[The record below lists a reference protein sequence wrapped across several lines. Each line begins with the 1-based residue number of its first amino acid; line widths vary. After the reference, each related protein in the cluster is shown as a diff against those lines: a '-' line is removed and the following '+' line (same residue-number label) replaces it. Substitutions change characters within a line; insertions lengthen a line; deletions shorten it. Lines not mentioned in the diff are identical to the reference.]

1 MEGFCCILKNIIMNL
16 YQWKSMKVSFY
27 SAILLLY
34 SSIIVTA
41 LYGVADSQLTYV
53 YSHGLGSV
61 GEHAI
66 FYVKG
71 HQLHNVSV
79 LEKETGQVANASVTI
94 GEENPFYILYHPI
107 HFFNYPSSSDVH
119 VIQDRSNA
127 SLVKGKLSPK
137 KASLAQHIEIE
148 TLREQIEKISGDC
161 ILFGRS
167 MGAATVIT
175 YMAQHKPKNVKAIIL
190 EAPFDTV
197 ENVIRHKIGFWNI
210 FGLGTLYLRYTH
222 PEYAAS
228 GIKPGHVAHLIDNS
242 IPILFVHSK
251 KDAFVPVECSRTMY
265 KIIKG
270 NGNPKTHIFELKEAK
285 HNNAGISADAADYQ
299 RVVHA
304 FYKEYGLP
312 CNEILAAE
320 GRVLFETTQPQFE

>member
-1 MEGFCCILKNIIMNL
+1 
-16 YQWKSMKVSFY
+16 MKTSFY
-27 SAILLLY
+27 SSIFLLY
-34 SSIIVTA
+34 GIVIS
-41 LYGVADSQLTYV
+41 GVCQATDYELTYV

-66 FYVKG
+66 YYVKG

-79 LEKETGQVANASVTI
+79 LEKETGQITSASVTI

-119 VIQDRSNA
+119 VIQDKSNA

-175 YMAQHKPKNVKAIIL
+175 YMAEHKPKNVKAIVL

-210 FGLGTLYLRYTH
+210 FGLGTLYLKYTH
-222 PEYAAS
+222 PEYVFS
-228 GIKPGHVAHLIDNS
+228 GVKPGHVAHLVDSS

-251 KDAFVPVECSRTMY
+251 KDAFVPLECSRTMY
-265 KIIKG
+265 KIIKA
-270 NGNPKTHIFELKEAK
+270 NGNTKAHIFELKEAK
-285 HNNAGISADAADYQ
+285 HNNAGISSDAADYQ

-304 FYKEYGLP
+304 FYKNYGLP
-312 CNEILAAE
+312 CNEALADE
-320 GRVLFETTQPQFE
+320 GRVLFEATQPNL